1 MRGHKANAAG
11 AYVSL
16 DFTGPHEPGV
26 TGSTYGMVG
35 VEMEHDWGYVGLLPD
50 ISRQW

>member
-1 MRGHKANAAG
+1 M
-11 AYVSL
+11 SL

-50 ISRQW
+50 IYIYNVNLFP